1 MAATPAADSPTLVPP
16 PPAAPAVVDVTTP
29 TAPTASPTPSPDT
42 PRIPPPARRLA
53 VGLGLSLLSG
63 LLAVAAFEDH
73 NVPALIWVAFVP
85 AIVAQQRI
93 LPRRWSGVALG
104 IAVGTMYQ
112 GYMGPGLFSSDLA
125 WYFYAY
131 GLWVGLAVALLTSR
145 SRAFHVRTGHRWFV
159 LATPLAWTAIDFVR
173 TTLTE
178 AFGGTWAMVAYAM
191 YDRPAVLQPVSV
203 TGIHGMNLLILLV
216 NWALALGVLAWLDR
230 RHGPVDG
237 RPALPWPQARR
248 TMAVVGGVLALWM
261 GSSALM
267 MASPPPTLRVAAVQP
282 GSFVAEGPRRVPALT
297 PEEQLAR
304 SVDLTRS
311 AAQQG
316 AQLVVWPEAGIRVDA
331 TGPDGAVFADLAR
344 ELGIDLVVGWQAPAG
359 DLGRFNETAAFS
371 PAGELLG
378 SYGKSHPGEF
388 AGDYSARQGEYLI
401 YGAEWGDYG
410 TIICFDLDFTDSARR
425 TAALGADVLAVASSD
440 VPGIAEKHYTHLVFR
455 AIETRL
461 PIVKAD
467 SAFDS
472 AVLDP
477 YGRILDAFVAKDGA
491 QAVVVA
497 DVPLGTG
504 ETLYVRWGEWFAWLA
519 VAGTGALVVIA
530 TRARLAARRDG

>member
-1 MAATPAADSPTLVPP
+1 MATTTPHPVSSVRVPAPPAHQPGPGPVTDPP
-16 PPAAPAVVDVTTP
+16 PPEGNRVPVVG
-29 TAPTASPTPSPDT
+29 
-42 PRIPPPARRLA
+42 RR
-53 VGLGLSLLSG
+53 VPLGLALSLISG

-93 LPRRWSGVALG
+93 LPRRWSGLALG

-112 GYMGPGLFSSDLA
+112 GYLGPGLFSSDLA

-131 GLWVGLAVALLTSR
+131 GLWVAIAVALLTFR
-145 SRAFHVRTGHRWFV
+145 SRAFHTRTGYRWFV
-159 LATPLAWTAIDFVR
+159 LATPLAWTAIDFLR

-178 AFGGTWAMVAYAM
+178 AFGGTWGMVAYAM
-191 YDRPAVLQPVSV
+191 YDRPALLQPVSI
-203 TGIHGMNLLILLV
+203 TGIHGMNLLILVV
-216 NWALALGVLAWLDR
+216 NWALALAILAWLDR
-230 RHGPVDG
+230 RYGTVDDHQ
-237 RPALPWPQARR
+237 PIAWPRARGGLIGVAA
-248 TMAVVGGVLALWM
+248 AVALWM
-261 GSSALM
+261 VGSALM
-267 MASPPPTLRVAAVQP
+267 LASPVPTLRVAAVQP
-282 GSFVAEGPRRVPALT
+282 GSFVADGPRRVPAMT

-304 SVDLTRS
+304 SIELTRS

-316 AQLVVWPEAGIRVDA
+316 AQLVVWPEAGMRVDA
-331 TGPDGAVFADLAR
+331 TGPEGAVFADLAR
-344 ELGIDLVVGWQAPAG
+344 ELQIDLVVGWQMPAG
-359 DLGRFNETAAFS
+359 DLGRYNETAAFS

-401 YGAEWGDYG
+401 YDAAWGSYG

-425 TAALGADVLAVASSD
+425 TAALGAQVLAVASSD
-440 VPGIAEKHYTHLVFR
+440 VPGIAHKHYTHLVFR
-455 AIETRL
+455 AIETDL

-477 YGRILDAFVAKDGA
+477 HGRILNAFVAQHGA
-491 QAVVVA
+491 EAVVVA
-497 DVPLGTG
+497 DVPLGSG
-504 ETLYVRWGEWFAWLA
+504 DTLYVRWGEWFAWLT
-519 VAGTGALVVIA
+519 VAATAALGVAATAGRVV
-530 TRARLAARRDG
+530 ARRRR